1 MRTPDR
7 IVRAERKEDG
17 SVYLTF
23 RVPSNLLEVQHRQA
37 ATFRCQTCN
46 KLFQSPR
53 GHFKRVGETIVRRKF
68 CSHACFIETLRKP
81 NTTNGG
87 QHEQPK

>member
-1 MRTPDR
+1 MRIPDR

-17 SVYLTF
+17 SLYLTF
-23 RVPSNLLEVQHRQA
+23 KVPPHLFEMKRRPA
-37 ATFRCQTCN
+37 ATFRCETCS

-53 GHFKRVGETIVRRKF
+53 GHFKRVGERVVRRKF

-87 QHEQPK
+87 QHEQSK

>member
-23 RVPSNLLEVQHRQA
+23 KVPPGLFEINKRQA
-37 ATFRCQTCN
+37 ATFRCETCN

-53 GHFKRVGETIVRRKF
+53 GHFKRVGQVIVRRRF
-68 CSHACFIETLRKP
+68 CSHACFIETLRKS
-81 NTTNGG
+81 NHGG
-87 QHEQPK
+87 NYDQPK